1 MSSFSTPQPS
11 ITKASS
17 YLWPN
22 DLGLALAALLLL
34 FANGHWIVPP
44 FAWLAPLALL
54 RFTRHTSRPVPTLLL
69 CWLVLLVTRAVNWY
83 GLIPFPLAAFLTS
96 CALNATLRTI
106 PYWLDRIVQRRIPGF
121 LSTLM
126 FPLSCVTI
134 EYLNTLAFQTSW
146 GSVAYTQT
154 DNLPLL
160 QLASVTGIWGIV
172 FLVYWFV
179 SVVDWCWEHRAQWS
193 QARVGAVIY
202 CSVFAAVILF
212 GDVRLLLSPPRSKT
226 VRVASVTPID
236 IINALT
242 PDEITSFQLYVSR
255 KGISSSQ
262 RAAISSRLVA
272 VDDDLFQRTR
282 REAQAGSRII
292 FWPEGSLIALTES
305 EQAEL
310 IERGKTLAREEGIYL
325 GMTIGLVPEELS
337 RRNENKAILIAPNG
351 EIVQQYFK
359 THLVPVLEQPFFV
372 QGDGKIRPVPSP
384 YGRLATVICY
394 DMDDPRLLRRAGQAK
409 VDLMFAPTGDWQEI
423 ENIHARMARVRA
435 VEDGFSLLRPANH
448 GLSLAVDYQ
457 GRTLAV
463 MDHFLTTERVMVANL
478 PTASARTVY
487 ARIGDLFAWACLFGV
502 IALLTIAC
510 LPRRL
515 RAQSD
520 GERVASEEGA
530 PAELDSA
537 SALLERKSVRGL
549 FWKVAELE
557 LQ

>member
-11 ITKASS
+11 IAKASNHRWPN
-17 YLWPN
+17 YLW
-22 DLGLALAALLLL
+22 LALAGLLLL

-54 RFTRHTSRPVPTLLL
+54 RFTRHTSRLVPTLLL

-83 GLIPFPLAAFLTS
+83 GLMPFPLAAFLAS

-134 EYLNTLAFQTSW
+134 EYLTTLAFQSSW

-172 FLVYWFV
+172 FLVYWFG
-179 SVVDWCWEHRAQWS
+179 SVVDWCWEHRTQWRE
-193 QARVGAVIY
+193 ARVGAVIY
-202 CSVFAAVILF
+202 CSAFAAVILF

-226 VRVASVTPID
+226 VRVASVTPTD
-236 IINALT
+236 IINAFT
-242 PDEITSFQLYVSR
+242 PDEITAFQLYVRR
-255 KGISSSQ
+255 KEISSSQ
-262 RAAISSRLVA
+262 RAAISSKLIA

-305 EQAEL
+305 EQAGL

-337 RRNENKAILIAPNG
+337 RRNENKAILIASNG

-359 THLVPVLEQPFFV
+359 THLVPVLEEPFFV

-423 ENIHARMARVRA
+423 KSIHARVARVRA
-435 VEDGFSLLRPANH
+435 VEEGFSLLRPANH

-457 GRTLAV
+457 GRTLAA
-463 MDHFLTTERVMVANL
+463 MDHFLTSERVMVANL

-487 ARIGDLFAWACLFGV
+487 ARIGDLLAWACLLAS
-502 IALLTIAC
+502 IALLTFAF

-520 GERVASEEGA
+520 GERLASVEGA
-530 PAELDSA
+530 LAELHSA

-549 FWKVAELE
+549 LWKVAELE

>member
-11 ITKASS
+11 IAKASNHRWPN
-17 YLWPN
+17 YLW
-22 DLGLALAALLLL
+22 LALAGLLLL

-54 RFTRHTSRPVPTLLL
+54 RFTRHTSRLVPTLLL

-83 GLIPFPLAAFLTS
+83 GLMPFPLAAFLAS

-106 PYWLDRIVQRRIPGF
+106 PYWQDRIVQRRIPGF

-134 EYLNTLAFQTSW
+134 EYLTTLAFQSSW

-172 FLVYWFV
+172 FLVYWFG
-179 SVVDWCWEHRAQWS
+179 SVVDWCWEHRTQWRE
-193 QARVGAVIY
+193 ARVGAVIY
-202 CSVFAAVILF
+202 CSAFAAVILF

-226 VRVASVTPID
+226 VRVASVTPTD
-236 IINALT
+236 IINAFT
-242 PDEITSFQLYVSR
+242 PDEITAFQLYVRR
-255 KGISSSQ
+255 KEISSSQ
-262 RAAISSRLVA
+262 RAAISSKLIA

-305 EQAEL
+305 EQAGL

-337 RRNENKAILIAPNG
+337 RRNENKAILIASNG

-359 THLVPVLEQPFFV
+359 THLVPVLEEPFFV
-372 QGDGKIRPVPSP
+372 QGDGNIRPVPSP

-423 ENIHARMARVRA
+423 KSIHARVARVRA
-435 VEDGFSLLRPANH
+435 VEEGFSLLRPANH

-457 GRTLAV
+457 GRTLAA
-463 MDHFLTTERVMVANL
+463 MDHFLTSERVMVANL

-487 ARIGDLFAWACLFGV
+487 ARIGDLLAWACLLAS
-502 IALLTIAC
+502 IALLTFAF

-520 GERVASEEGA
+520 GERLASVEGA
-530 PAELDSA
+530 LAELHSA

-549 FWKVAELE
+549 LWKVAELE